1 MSTVFDKIVSG
12 DMKAWI
18 IWEDEDYMAFLTPFA
33 NTPGHT
39 VVIKKQNPGDNVFKV
54 DDDSFSGIMDAAK
67 TVSKIL
73 EKAFDTGRIGMIFDG
88 TGVPHL
94 HAQLVPFHANLDQD
108 KEVAEK
114 FRADNPQFAHHLT
127 AADGPM
133 MNEKELDTIQKKIK
147 EVK

>member
-1 MSTVFDKIVSG
+1 MAETIFDKIVSG
-12 DMKAWI
+12 EMKAWI
-18 IWEDEDYMAFLTPFA
+18 VWEDDEYMAFLTPFP

-39 VVIKKQNPGDNVFKV
+39 VVIKKDNPGDNVFKV
-54 DDDSFSGIMDAAK
+54 DDEAFRGIMDAAK

-73 EKAFDTGRIGMIFDG
+73 EKAFNTDRVGMIFDG

-108 KEVAEK
+108 KDMAEK
-114 FRADNPQFAHHLT
+114 YRTAHPELAHHLT

-133 MNEKELDTIQKKIK
+133 MDESELDTIQKKIK
-147 EVK
+147 EA